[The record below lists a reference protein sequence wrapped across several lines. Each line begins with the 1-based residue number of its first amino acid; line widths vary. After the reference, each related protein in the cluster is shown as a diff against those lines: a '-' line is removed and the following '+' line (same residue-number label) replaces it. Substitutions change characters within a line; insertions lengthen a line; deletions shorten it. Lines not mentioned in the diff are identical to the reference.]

1 MEATEKH
8 KGKTIVKVIST
19 GTMPLFPVL
28 NSLRRPSGR
37 RKFLER
43 LQSWP
48 ERVRVK
54 ALAAAACF

>member
-1 MEATEKH
+1 MQKAERFELLA
-8 KGKTIVKVIST
+8 GVVKLL
-19 GTMPLFPVL
+19 GAGPGEEDLA
-28 NSLRRPSGR
+28 SGR
-37 RKFLER
+37 RKFLEQ